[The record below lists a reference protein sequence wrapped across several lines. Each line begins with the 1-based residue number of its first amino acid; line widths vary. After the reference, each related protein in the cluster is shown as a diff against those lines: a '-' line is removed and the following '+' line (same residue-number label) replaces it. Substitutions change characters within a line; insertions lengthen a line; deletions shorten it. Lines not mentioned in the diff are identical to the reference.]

1 MLVGLEVSQ
10 ELGSAWLG
18 GGPKWRLTKRCLEC
32 VMLLFSSGEKWAQMA
47 QQGHPSFWD
56 PQFPLVDPKLLQCR
70 QGSFGK

>member
-1 MLVGLEVSQ
+1 
-10 ELGSAWLG
+10 
-18 GGPKWRLTKRCLEC
+18 
-32 VMLLFSSGEKWAQMA
+32 MLLFSSGEKWAQMA